1 MKLEV
6 FDVSKAQLWDSY
18 IDSSINGTLYHSW
31 DWLKIVEKHS
41 KYKLYPLV
49 FYDKDDDKP
58 FGLFPVFHKK
68 LCGVSMVF
76 SPPPGSAI
84 TLGPALL
91 DKGYKQHRFEL
102 ANLAFQKSIDDF
114 IKKIH
119 ADYILIS
126 TSPGLMDMRP
136 FQWAGY
142 DVRPSYTYII
152 DLEQGKEMVFA
163 SLGKQ
168 IRKNVRKAE
177 KDGIQVYEIRNVNS
191 VDIIYDSVKSR
202 YEEQGLK
209 IKVKREYLIDLFN
222 RFNEARQLIIYQAI
236 VDGKVAG
243 TTLCT
248 NYKNTTT
255 TMIGGARNSISNFE
269 AMELIR
275 WNVIKHAIEEGK
287 KFVDMFGA
295 NTCRLCDAKSQF
307 NPTIICAFQL
317 SKSNIKGKLAERAY
331 KILKN
336 NWFRPGK

>member
-18 IDSSINGTLYHSW
+18 IDSSINGTLYHTW

-58 FGLFPVFHKK
+58 FGLFPIFHKK
-68 LCGVSMVF
+68 LCGVNMVF

-152 DLEQGKEMVFA
+152 DLSIGMEVIKSNLSKSLKNNINRGYKKGLVF
-163 SLGKQ
+163 SEESGLK
-168 IRKNVRKAE
+168 
-177 KDGIQVYEIRNVNS
+177 S
-191 VDIIYDSVKSR
+191 VDIIFQQVKQR
-202 YEEQGLK
+202 YQDQGL
-209 IKVKREYLIDLFN
+209 VLPLNYEYLKDLFN
-222 RFNEARQLIIYQAI
+222 KFEGQAI
-236 VDGKVAG
+236 KAYFVKLDDDIVGG
-243 TTLCT
+243 MFCT
-248 NYKNTTT
+248 VHNDTMSEWVGSWRNYQTCEEANE
-255 TMIGGARNSISNFE
+255 ILRWECINRAREEDYGWFE
-269 AMELIR
+269 I
-275 WNVIKHAIEEGK
+275 I
-287 KFVDMFGA
+287 GA
-295 NTCRLCDAKSQF
+295 NTLNLCNSKSQF
-307 NPTIICAFQL
+307 NPTVICSFQL
-317 SKSNIKGKLAERAY
+317 NKSNIKGKLAERAY